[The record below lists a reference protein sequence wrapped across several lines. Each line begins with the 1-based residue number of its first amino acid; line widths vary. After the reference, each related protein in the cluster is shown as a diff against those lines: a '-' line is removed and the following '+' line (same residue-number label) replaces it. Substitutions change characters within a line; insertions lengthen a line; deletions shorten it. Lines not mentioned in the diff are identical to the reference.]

1 MKELLAKLLISIIAV
16 LSPVTPLL
24 LTVGIMIGLDTII
37 GIFRS
42 IKKKVPVKSKLLWTG
57 LIQKIAITSSSV
69 FSVYLMDKYLIQSGL
84 HLERIVA
91 TIICLTEAKSI
102 SESLEILYGYNI
114 WGTMKKILM
123 RGSNT
128 AKDIFEKEK

>member
-1 MKELLAKLLISIIAV
+1 MKEFLAKLLISTIAV